1 MTDSKRADLLE
12 SAIGRCADDRLRDA
26 STVRVVLCDD
36 DEMLLAAI
44 EAVITG
50 LGHELIGVS
59 TTSGASVGLIEH
71 GKPHIVVIDPA
82 IGYNDFDVVDAACA
96 AGAIPV
102 IFSHGAVGLSLDRYA
117 RRPLFVEKPDLLGLE
132 QTLRRLDLD
141 EADHAATQERRV
153 RPTRQVVGPPPTNLA
168 DAQAFYEALNDV
180 CEGDALLSI
189 ELPSTDRHGTTPLGE
204 LLLPA
209 LRGTDRLLASAAAV
223 RILLPGG
230 GTLGV
235 TSLLRRIRTIT
246 ELPAGTKVGSV
257 VVRAGED
264 PMDAFDRL
272 KQAPDPPDEPAPEG

>member
-1 MTDSKRADLLE
+1 M
-12 SAIGRCADDRLRDA
+12 
-26 STVRVVLCDD
+26 RVVLCDD

-82 IGYNDFDVVDAACA
+82 FGFNDFDVVDAACA

-102 IFSHGAVGLSLDRYA
+102 IFSHGTAGLSRDRYA
-117 RRPLFVEKPDLLGLE
+117 GRPLFVEKPDLLGLE
-132 QTLRRLDLD
+132 QTLRRLELD

-168 DAQAFYEALNDV
+168 DSQAFYEALNYV
-180 CEGDALLSI
+180 REGDALLSI

-204 LLLPA
+204 LLLPV
-209 LRGTDRLLASAAAV
+209 LRGTDRLFASAAAV

-264 PMDAFDRL
+264 AMDAFDRL
-272 KQAPDPPDEPAPEG
+272 KQAPDPPDEPAPQG